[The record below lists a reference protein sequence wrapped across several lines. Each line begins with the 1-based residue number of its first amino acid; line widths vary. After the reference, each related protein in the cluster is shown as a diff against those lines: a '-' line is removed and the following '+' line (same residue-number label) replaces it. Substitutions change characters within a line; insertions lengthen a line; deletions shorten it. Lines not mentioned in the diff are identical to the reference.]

1 MLLIYVCIVYIET
14 YNGMKYLKNE
24 PFKVVGLRVALP
36 AVGRLMDWRMAIPVR
51 EDTLRPLDAPKTK

>member
-1 MLLIYVCIVYIET
+1 
-14 YNGMKYLKNE
+14 MKYLKNE

-36 AVGRLMDWRMAIPVR
+36 AVGRLMDWMAIPVR